1 MTSTPPRTPSR
12 PHTPSPSPRLT
23 PYVSVSSLHPRYTPS
38 RTASQSTLTALPPR
52 LHVTTSTSSPASS
65 VFNVDLNEAII
76 LRDPD
81 EEDAEITESE
91 EQVEG
96 IFAESKETGEER
108 KKILRDHLRRSL
120 KRKATSTPLSIVN
133 HSFLDTSL
141 ALGSSLRQTQ
151 KDPSALDATEV
162 LYSPGTCHSST
173 HIGSFMWE
181 ANIDAVCVSPTI
193 PGALVPV

>member
-23 PYVSVSSLHPRYTPS
+23 PYVSASSLHPRYTPQ

-65 VFNVDLNEAII
+65 VFNVDLNEGII

-81 EEDAEITESE
+81 EDADITESE

-96 IFAESKETGEER
+96 IFAESKESGEER
-108 KKILRDHLRRSL
+108 KKILRDQLRRSL
-120 KRKATSTPLSIVN
+120 SRKATSTPLSTVN
-133 HSFLDTSL
+133 NFFLDP
-141 ALGSSLRQTQ
+141 R
-151 KDPSALDATEV
+151 
-162 LYSPGTCHSST
+162 
-173 HIGSFMWE
+173 IW
-181 ANIDAVCVSPTI
+181 N
-193 PGALVPV
+193 